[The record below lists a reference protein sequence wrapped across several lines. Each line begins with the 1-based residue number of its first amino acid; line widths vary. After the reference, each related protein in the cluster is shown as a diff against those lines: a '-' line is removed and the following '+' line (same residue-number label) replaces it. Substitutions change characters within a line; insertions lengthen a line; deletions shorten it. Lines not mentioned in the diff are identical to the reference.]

1 MVFLNCLSRQ
11 SKETR
16 NVPRLEKRS
25 HTKERTCALPPPVH
39 ARQELRGLHASTLFV
54 LLPWT
59 LEHNLCLSRSA
70 HLLSNG
76 LAAGPS
82 GSSWLPGAS
91 GHKRSL

>member
-1 MVFLNCLSRQ
+1 MFRGW
-11 SKETR
+11 R
-16 NVPRLEKRS
+16 NALTPRSVPAP
-25 HTKERTCALPPPVH
+25 CPPPVH

-76 LAAGPS
+76 LAAGLS